1 MHSVVALFAL
11 RRMFS
16 PGEEFPGPLMTP
28 FNGKVAE
35 SPKLVSEYQ

>member
-1 MHSVVALFAL
+1 MHVVVVVFAL
-11 RRMFS
+11 RWVFS
-16 PGEEFPGPLMTP
+16 PGQEFAGPLMTP